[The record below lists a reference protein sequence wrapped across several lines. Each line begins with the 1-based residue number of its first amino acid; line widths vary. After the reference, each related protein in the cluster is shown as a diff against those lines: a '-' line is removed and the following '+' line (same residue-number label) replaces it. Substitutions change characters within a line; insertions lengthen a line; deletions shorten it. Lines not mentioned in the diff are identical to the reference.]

1 MSDINTLAD
10 VVRVNGAGLPDRIA
24 LVQAGRDSVTWAQ
37 LLERSARIAQALAD
51 AGVGAGD
58 RVAFLDKNSVEHF
71 DVSFGAA
78 MLNAVSVDVN
88 WRLAAPEV
96 QFIVDDAAAT
106 VLIVGPDFVP
116 VLDAIVDQLPKVT
129 KFVVI
134 GGHPDH
140 EDYDEWMARY
150 PADDPG
156 AQAAAGDVAFQL
168 YSSGTTG
175 RPKGV
180 MLSNHNLFALLPMA
194 RDMWGIQRDSVNL
207 VAMPLFH
214 IGGGGWAV
222 AGMYEGATSVIVR
235 DIDPAALIRTIE
247 SERVTHAFLVPA
259 VLQFMLM
266 VPGVDD
272 CRLLEPR
279 DDRLRRLADQR
290 RDPGQVR
297 RHVQVQVLA
306 GVRPD
311 RDDRRRRQPRSRG
324 SRHDRS
330 QPASPAVVRPARPW
344 RRVAHRR

>member
-10 VVRVNGAGLPDRIA
+10 VVRVHGAGLPDKIA

-58 RVAFLDKNSVEHF
+58 RVAFLDKNSIEHF
-71 DVSFGAA
+71 DVVFGAA

-96 QFIVDDAAAT
+96 QFIVDDADAK
-106 VLIVGPDFVP
+106 VLVVGPDFVP

-180 MLSNHNLFALLPMA
+180 MLSNDNLFALLPMA
-194 RDMWGIQRDSVNL
+194 KDMWG
-207 VAMPLFH
+207 H
-214 IGGGGWAV
+214 
-222 AGMYEGATSVIVR
+222 
-235 DIDPAALIRTIE
+235 PA
-247 SERVTHAFLVPA
+247 
-259 VLQFMLM
+259 
-266 VPGVDD
+266 
-272 CRLLEPR
+272 
-279 DDRLRRLADQR
+279 RLRQ
-290 RDPGQVR
+290 PR
-297 RHVQVQVLA
+297 RHAAV
-306 GVRPD
+306 PH
-311 RDDRRRRQPRSRG
+311 RRRRVGGRRDVRGGDVGDRPRPRSGRADPDDRVG
-324 SRHDRS
+324 AHHARVPRAGRAAVHADGARCRRRPTSRASRRS
-330 QPASPAVVRPARPW
+330 STARRRSARRSWPSASRRSSASSGRPTG
-344 RRVAHRR
+344 